1 MVQDNVAIDN
11 DIDNYVDNDVDCKN
25 QIVVKNL
32 RIAAQL
38 WTSLWRYE
46 IDFFRSNSF
55 LTIKSYQKDFI

>member
-32 RIAAQL
+32 RIAAQC
-38 WTSLWRYE
+38 WTLSEGHLLRL
-46 IDFFRSNSF
+46 FFSVF
-55 LTIKSYQKDFI
+55 